1 MKTSTKTVISINNIS
16 KVYEGPP
23 PVRAL
28 DGVSLEIKEGDFVS
42 IVGQSGSGKSTF
54 LNMIGLLDSITDGS
68 IEIEGKDVSELSDNE
83 LSKFRGEKIGFI
95 FQSFF
100 LLPGLTAQ
108 ENVAEGLLYQGISR
122 SERLEKAKEVLE
134 QVGLGDRLT
143 HLPKELSGGQ
153 QQRVAIARA
162 LVQDPAFVLA
172 DEPTGNLDKESGI
185 NILNIL
191 KDLNNQGKTVIMITH
206 NQEHASM
213 FKKVIELVDRKNS
226 ELMKR
231 NRLKIKDLFFV
242 ALYGVRARKGR
253 ATLTSIGIGIGIAAI
268 VAVSGISASGRADLL
283 FNTRVTW
290 YKFG

>member
-1 MKTSTKTVISINNIS
+1 MKTDTKTVISINNIS

-23 PVRAL
+23 PVKAL
-28 DGVSLEIKEGDFVS
+28 DGVSLNVKEGDLVA
-42 IVGQSGSGKSTF
+42 IVGQSGSGKSTL
-54 LNMIGLLDSITDGS
+54 LNMIGLLDSVSGGS
-68 IEIEGKDVSELSDNE
+68 IEIEGKDISDLTDNE

-122 SERLEKAKEVLE
+122 SDRLEKAGEVLE
-134 QVGLGDRLT
+134 QVGLGDRLS

-191 KDLNNQGKTVIMITH
+191 KELNNQGKTVIMITH
-206 NQEHASM
+206 NQDHANM
-213 FKKVIELVDRKNS
+213 FKKVIELVDG
-226 ELMKR
+226 
-231 NRLKIKDLFFV
+231 KIV
-242 ALYGVRARKGR
+242 
-253 ATLTSIGIGIGIAAI
+253 
-268 VAVSGISASGRADLL
+268 
-283 FNTRVTW
+283 
-290 YKFG
+290 

>member
-1 MKTSTKTVISINNIS
+1 MKTDTKTVISINDIS

-23 PVRAL
+23 PVKAL
-28 DGVSLEIKEGDFVS
+28 DGVSLNVKEGDLVA
-42 IVGQSGSGKSTF
+42 IVGQSGSGKSTL
-54 LNMIGLLDSITDGS
+54 LNMIGLLDSVTDGS
-68 IEIEGKDVSELSDNE
+68 IEIEGKDISDLTDNE

-122 SERLEKAKEVLE
+122 SERLEKAGDVLE
-134 QVGLGDRLT
+134 QVGLGDRLS

-172 DEPTGNLDKESGI
+172 DEPTGNLDKDSGI

-191 KDLNNQGKTVIMITH
+191 KELNDQGKTVIMITH
-206 NQEHASM
+206 NQEHANM
-213 FKKVIELVDRKNS
+213 FKKVIELVDG
-226 ELMKR
+226 
-231 NRLKIKDLFFV
+231 KIV
-242 ALYGVRARKGR
+242 
-253 ATLTSIGIGIGIAAI
+253 
-268 VAVSGISASGRADLL
+268 
-283 FNTRVTW
+283 
-290 YKFG
+290 

>member
-1 MKTSTKTVISINNIS
+1 MKTDTKTVISINDIS

-23 PVRAL
+23 PVKAL
-28 DGVSLEIKEGDFVS
+28 DGVSLNVNEGDLVA
-42 IVGQSGSGKSTF
+42 IVGQSGSGKSTL
-54 LNMIGLLDSITDGS
+54 LNMIGLLDSVTDGS
-68 IEIEGKDVSELSDNE
+68 IEIEGKDISDLTDNE

-122 SERLEKAKEVLE
+122 SERLEKAGDVLE
-134 QVGLGDRLT
+134 QVGLGDRLS

-191 KDLNNQGKTVIMITH
+191 KELNYQGKTVIMITH
-206 NQEHASM
+206 NQEHANM
-213 FKKVIELVDRKNS
+213 FKKVIELVDGKIVKN
-226 ELMKR
+226 EKKKTK
-231 NRLKIKDLFFV
+231 N
-242 ALYGVRARKGR
+242 
-253 ATLTSIGIGIGIAAI
+253 
-268 VAVSGISASGRADLL
+268 
-283 FNTRVTW
+283 
-290 YKFG
+290 

>member
-1 MKTSTKTVISINNIS
+1 MKTDTKTVISINDIS

-23 PVRAL
+23 PVKAL
-28 DGVSLEIKEGDFVS
+28 DGVSLNVKEGDLVA
-42 IVGQSGSGKSTF
+42 IVGQSGSGKSTL
-54 LNMIGLLDSITDGS
+54 LNMIGLLDSVTDGS
-68 IEIEGKDVSELSDNE
+68 IEIEGKDISDLTDNE

-122 SERLEKAKEVLE
+122 PERLEKAGEVLE
-134 QVGLGDRLT
+134 QVGLGDRFS

-206 NQEHASM
+206 NQEHANM
-213 FKKVIELVDRKNS
+213 FKKVIELVDGKIVKN
-226 ELMKR
+226 EKKKTK
-231 NRLKIKDLFFV
+231 N
-242 ALYGVRARKGR
+242 
-253 ATLTSIGIGIGIAAI
+253 
-268 VAVSGISASGRADLL
+268 
-283 FNTRVTW
+283 
-290 YKFG
+290 

>member
-1 MKTSTKTVISINNIS
+1 MKASTKTVISINNIS

-23 PVRAL
+23 PVKAL
-28 DGVSLEIKEGDFVS
+28 DGVSLEIKEGDLVS

-68 IEIEGKDVSELSDNE
+68 IEIEGRDVSELSDNQ
-83 LSKFRGEKIGFI
+83 LSKFRGENIGFI

-122 SERLEKAKEVLE
+122 SDRLEKAKKVLK

-143 HLPKELSGGQ
+143 HEPKELSGGQ

-162 LVQDPAFVLA
+162 LVQDPAFILA

-206 NQEHASM
+206 NQEHANT
-213 FKKVIELVDRKNS
+213 FNKVIELVDGRIVNS
-226 ELMKR
+226 
-231 NRLKIKDLFFV
+231 
-242 ALYGVRARKGR
+242 
-253 ATLTSIGIGIGIAAI
+253 
-268 VAVSGISASGRADLL
+268 
-283 FNTRVTW
+283 
-290 YKFG
+290 

>member
-1 MKTSTKTVISINNIS
+1 MKTDTKTVISINDIS

-23 PVRAL
+23 PVKAL
-28 DGVSLEIKEGDFVS
+28 DGVSLNVKEGDLVA
-42 IVGQSGSGKSTF
+42 IVGQSGSGKSTL
-54 LNMIGLLDSITDGS
+54 LNMIGLLDSVTDGS
-68 IEIEGKDVSELSDNE
+68 IEIEGKDISDLTDNE

-108 ENVAEGLLYQGISR
+108 ENVAEGLLYQGSSR
-122 SERLEKAKEVLE
+122 SERLEKAGDVLE
-134 QVGLGDRLT
+134 QVGLGDRLS

-191 KDLNNQGKTVIMITH
+191 KELNDQGKTVIMITH
-206 NQEHASM
+206 NQEHANM
-213 FKKVIELVDRKNS
+213 FKKVIELVDGKIVKN
-226 ELMKR
+226 EKKKTK
-231 NRLKIKDLFFV
+231 N
-242 ALYGVRARKGR
+242 
-253 ATLTSIGIGIGIAAI
+253 
-268 VAVSGISASGRADLL
+268 
-283 FNTRVTW
+283 
-290 YKFG
+290 

>member
-1 MKTSTKTVISINNIS
+1 MITDTKTVISINNTS
-16 KVYEGPP
+16 KTYKGPP
-23 PVRAL
+23 PVKAL
-28 DGVSLEIKEGDFVS
+28 DEVSLEVNQGDLVA
-42 IVGQSGSGKSTF
+42 IVGQSGSGKSTL
-54 LNMIGLLDSITDGS
+54 LNMIGLLDSVTAGS
-68 IEIEGKDVSELSDNE
+68 IQIEGKDISELSDNE

-100 LLPGLTAQ
+100 LLPGLNAQ

-122 SERLEKAKEVLE
+122 SDRLLKAGEVLE
-134 QVGLGDRLT
+134 KVGLGDRLT

-206 NQEHASM
+206 NQEHANM
-213 FKKVIELVDRKNS
+213 FKKVVELVDG
-226 ELMKR
+226 
-231 NRLKIKDLFFV
+231 KIVKQ
-242 ALYGVRARKGR
+242 
-253 ATLTSIGIGIGIAAI
+253 
-268 VAVSGISASGRADLL
+268 
-283 FNTRVTW
+283 
-290 YKFG
+290 

>member
-1 MKTSTKTVISINNIS
+1 MKTDTKTVISINDIS

-23 PVRAL
+23 PVKAL
-28 DGVSLEIKEGDFVS
+28 DGVSLNVKEGDLVA
-42 IVGQSGSGKSTF
+42 IVGQSGSGKSTL
-54 LNMIGLLDSITDGS
+54 LNMIGLLDSVTDGS
-68 IEIEGKDVSELSDNE
+68 IEIEGKDISDLTDNE

-122 SERLEKAKEVLE
+122 SDRLEKAGEVLE
-134 QVGLGDRLT
+134 QVGLGDRLS

-191 KDLNNQGKTVIMITH
+191 KELNDQGKTVIMITH
-206 NQEHASM
+206 NQEHANM
-213 FKKVIELVDRKNS
+213 FKKVIELVDG
-226 ELMKR
+226 
-231 NRLKIKDLFFV
+231 KIV
-242 ALYGVRARKGR
+242 
-253 ATLTSIGIGIGIAAI
+253 
-268 VAVSGISASGRADLL
+268 
-283 FNTRVTW
+283 
-290 YKFG
+290 

>member
-1 MKTSTKTVISINNIS
+1 MKIDTKTVISINDIS

-23 PVRAL
+23 PVKAL
-28 DGVSLEIKEGDFVS
+28 DGVSLNVKEGDLVA
-42 IVGQSGSGKSTF
+42 IVGQSGSGKSTL
-54 LNMIGLLDSITDGS
+54 LNMIGLLDSVTDGS
-68 IEIEGKDVSELSDNE
+68 IEIEGKNISDLTDNE

-122 SERLEKAKEVLE
+122 SERLEKAGDVLE
-134 QVGLGDRLT
+134 QVGLGDRLS

-191 KDLNNQGKTVIMITH
+191 KELNDQGKTVIMITH
-206 NQEHASM
+206 NQEHANM
-213 FKKVIELVDRKNS
+213 FKKVIELVDG
-226 ELMKR
+226 
-231 NRLKIKDLFFV
+231 KIV
-242 ALYGVRARKGR
+242 
-253 ATLTSIGIGIGIAAI
+253 
-268 VAVSGISASGRADLL
+268 
-283 FNTRVTW
+283 
-290 YKFG
+290 

>member
-1 MKTSTKTVISINNIS
+1 MKTDTKTVISINNIS

-23 PVRAL
+23 PVKAL
-28 DGVSLEIKEGDFVS
+28 DGVSLNVKEGDLVA
-42 IVGQSGSGKSTF
+42 IVGQSGSGKSTL
-54 LNMIGLLDSITDGS
+54 LNMIGLLDSVSDGS
-68 IEIEGKDVSELSDNE
+68 IEIEGKDISDLTDNE

-122 SERLEKAKEVLE
+122 SERLEKAGDVLE
-134 QVGLGDRLT
+134 QVGLGDRLS

-191 KDLNNQGKTVIMITH
+191 KELNDQGKTVIMITH
-206 NQEHASM
+206 NQEHANM
-213 FKKVIELVDRKNS
+213 FKKVIELVDGKIVKN
-226 ELMKR
+226 EKKKTK
-231 NRLKIKDLFFV
+231 N
-242 ALYGVRARKGR
+242 
-253 ATLTSIGIGIGIAAI
+253 
-268 VAVSGISASGRADLL
+268 
-283 FNTRVTW
+283 
-290 YKFG
+290 

>member
-1 MKTSTKTVISINNIS
+1 MKTDTKTVISINNIS

-23 PVRAL
+23 PVKAL
-28 DGVSLEIKEGDFVS
+28 DGVSLNVKEGDLVA
-42 IVGQSGSGKSTF
+42 IVGQSGSGKSTL
-54 LNMIGLLDSITDGS
+54 LNMIGLLDSVSGGS
-68 IEIEGKDVSELSDNE
+68 IEIEGKDISDLTDNE

-122 SERLEKAKEVLE
+122 SERLEKAGEVLE
-134 QVGLGDRLT
+134 QVGLGDRLS

-172 DEPTGNLDKESGI
+172 DEPTGNLDKESGK

-191 KDLNNQGKTVIMITH
+191 KELNDQGKTVIMITH
-206 NQEHASM
+206 NQEHANM
-213 FKKVIELVDRKNS
+213 FKKVIELVDGKIVKN
-226 ELMKR
+226 EKKKTK
-231 NRLKIKDLFFV
+231 N
-242 ALYGVRARKGR
+242 
-253 ATLTSIGIGIGIAAI
+253 
-268 VAVSGISASGRADLL
+268 
-283 FNTRVTW
+283 
-290 YKFG
+290 

>member
-1 MKTSTKTVISINNIS
+1 MKTDTKTVISINNIS

-23 PVRAL
+23 PVKAL
-28 DGVSLEIKEGDFVS
+28 DGVSLNVKEGDLVA
-42 IVGQSGSGKSTF
+42 IVGQSGSGKSTL
-54 LNMIGLLDSITDGS
+54 LNMIGLLDSVSGGS
-68 IEIEGKDVSELSDNE
+68 IEIEGKDISDLTDNE

-122 SERLEKAKEVLE
+122 SERLEKAGDVLE
-134 QVGLGDRLT
+134 QVGLGDRLS

-172 DEPTGNLDKESGI
+172 DDPTGNLDKESGI

-191 KDLNNQGKTVIMITH
+191 KELNDQGKTVIMITH
-206 NQEHASM
+206 NQEHANM
-213 FKKVIELVDRKNS
+213 FKKVIELVDG
-226 ELMKR
+226 
-231 NRLKIKDLFFV
+231 KIV
-242 ALYGVRARKGR
+242 
-253 ATLTSIGIGIGIAAI
+253 
-268 VAVSGISASGRADLL
+268 
-283 FNTRVTW
+283 
-290 YKFG
+290 

>member
-1 MKTSTKTVISINNIS
+1 MKTDTKTVISINDIS

-23 PVRAL
+23 PVKAL
-28 DGVSLEIKEGDFVS
+28 DGVSLNVKEGDLVA
-42 IVGQSGSGKSTF
+42 IVGQSGSGKSTL
-54 LNMIGLLDSITDGS
+54 LNMIGLLDSVSGGS
-68 IEIEGKDVSELSDNE
+68 IEIEGKDISDLTDNE

-122 SERLEKAKEVLE
+122 SERLEKAGDVLE
-134 QVGLGDRLT
+134 QVGLGDRLS

-191 KDLNNQGKTVIMITH
+191 KELNDQGKTVIMITH
-206 NQEHASM
+206 NQEHANM
-213 FKKVIELVDRKNS
+213 FKKVIELVDG
-226 ELMKR
+226 
-231 NRLKIKDLFFV
+231 KIV
-242 ALYGVRARKGR
+242 
-253 ATLTSIGIGIGIAAI
+253 
-268 VAVSGISASGRADLL
+268 
-283 FNTRVTW
+283 
-290 YKFG
+290 

>member
-1 MKTSTKTVISINNIS
+1 MKTDTKTVISINNIS

-23 PVRAL
+23 PVKAL
-28 DGVSLEIKEGDFVS
+28 DGVSLNVKEGDLVA
-42 IVGQSGSGKSTF
+42 IVGQSGSGKSTL
-54 LNMIGLLDSITDGS
+54 LNMIGLLDSVSGGS
-68 IEIEGKDVSELSDNE
+68 IEIEGKDISDLTDNE

-122 SERLEKAKEVLE
+122 SDRLKKAGEVLE
-134 QVGLGDRLT
+134 QVGLGDRLS

-191 KDLNNQGKTVIMITH
+191 KELNNQGKTVIMITH
-206 NQEHASM
+206 NQEHANM
-213 FKKVIELVDRKNS
+213 FKKVIELVDG
-226 ELMKR
+226 
-231 NRLKIKDLFFV
+231 KIV
-242 ALYGVRARKGR
+242 
-253 ATLTSIGIGIGIAAI
+253 
-268 VAVSGISASGRADLL
+268 
-283 FNTRVTW
+283 
-290 YKFG
+290 

>member
-1 MKTSTKTVISINNIS
+1 MKTDTKTVISINDIS

-23 PVRAL
+23 PVKAL
-28 DGVSLEIKEGDFVS
+28 DGVSLNVKEGDLVA
-42 IVGQSGSGKSTF
+42 IVGQSGSGKSTL
-54 LNMIGLLDSITDGS
+54 LNMIGLLDSVTDGS
-68 IEIEGKDVSELSDNE
+68 IEIEGKDISDLTDNE

-122 SERLEKAKEVLE
+122 SERLEKAEEVLE
-134 QVGLGDRLT
+134 QVGLGDRLS

-191 KDLNNQGKTVIMITH
+191 KELNDQGKTVIMITH
-206 NQEHASM
+206 NQEHANM
-213 FKKVIELVDRKNS
+213 FKKVIELVDGKIVKN
-226 ELMKR
+226 EKKKTK
-231 NRLKIKDLFFV
+231 N
-242 ALYGVRARKGR
+242 
-253 ATLTSIGIGIGIAAI
+253 
-268 VAVSGISASGRADLL
+268 
-283 FNTRVTW
+283 
-290 YKFG
+290 

>member
-1 MKTSTKTVISINNIS
+1 MKTDTKTVISINNIS

-23 PVRAL
+23 PVKAL
-28 DGVSLEIKEGDFVS
+28 DGVSLNVKEGDLVA
-42 IVGQSGSGKSTF
+42 IVGQSGSGKSTL
-54 LNMIGLLDSITDGS
+54 LNMIGLLDSVSGGS
-68 IEIEGKDVSELSDNE
+68 IEIEGKDISDLTDNE

-122 SERLEKAKEVLE
+122 SDRLDKAGEVLE
-134 QVGLGDRLT
+134 QVGLGDRLS

-191 KDLNNQGKTVIMITH
+191 KELNDQGKTVIMITH
-206 NQEHASM
+206 NQEHANM
-213 FKKVIELVDRKNS
+213 FKKVIELVDGKIVKN
-226 ELMKR
+226 EKKKTK
-231 NRLKIKDLFFV
+231 N
-242 ALYGVRARKGR
+242 
-253 ATLTSIGIGIGIAAI
+253 
-268 VAVSGISASGRADLL
+268 
-283 FNTRVTW
+283 
-290 YKFG
+290 

>member
-1 MKTSTKTVISINNIS
+1 MKTDTKTVISINDIS

-23 PVRAL
+23 PVKAL
-28 DGVSLEIKEGDFVS
+28 DGVSLNVKEGDLVA
-42 IVGQSGSGKSTF
+42 IVGQSGSGKSTL
-54 LNMIGLLDSITDGS
+54 LNMIGLLDSVTDGS
-68 IEIEGKDVSELSDNE
+68 IEIEGKDIYDLTDNE

-122 SERLEKAKEVLE
+122 SERLEKAGDVLE
-134 QVGLGDRLT
+134 QVGLGDRLS

-191 KDLNNQGKTVIMITH
+191 KELNDQGKTVIMITH
-206 NQEHASM
+206 NQEHANM
-213 FKKVIELVDRKNS
+213 FKKVIELVDG
-226 ELMKR
+226 
-231 NRLKIKDLFFV
+231 KIV
-242 ALYGVRARKGR
+242 
-253 ATLTSIGIGIGIAAI
+253 
-268 VAVSGISASGRADLL
+268 
-283 FNTRVTW
+283 
-290 YKFG
+290 